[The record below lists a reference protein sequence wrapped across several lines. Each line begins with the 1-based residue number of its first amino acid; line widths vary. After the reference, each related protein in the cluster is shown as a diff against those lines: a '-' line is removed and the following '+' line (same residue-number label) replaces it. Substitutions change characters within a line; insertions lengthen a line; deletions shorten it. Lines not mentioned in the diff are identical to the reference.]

1 MKKTESKTIIDEF
14 TLSKGGIPIG
24 TVRWTRLVFFRPR
37 LGFVEGRFE
46 GDAQAVAL
54 VEAAAARAVADGIDN
69 NDLPPGV
76 NAPVTHPELFDDDL
90 LAALL
95 YAGYDILPDD
105 HEIMIRIRGPNGPL
119 PPGMTY

>member
-1 MKKTESKTIIDEF
+1 MKKSKTIIDEF
-14 TLSKGGIPIG
+14 TLSRDGMPIG
-24 TVRWTRLVFFRPR
+24 TVRWTRLVFFWPR

-46 GDAQAVAL
+46 GDAQTVAL
-54 VEAAAARAVADGIDN
+54 VEAAAARAIADGIDN
-69 NDLPPGV
+69 GALPPETG
-76 NAPVTHPELFDDDL
+76 APVTHPELYDNDL

-105 HEIMIRIRGPNGPL
+105 HEIMIRIRGIPNP

>member
-1 MKKTESKTIIDEF
+1 MKKSKTIIIDF
-14 TLSKGGIPIG
+14 VLSRDGAALG
-24 TVRWTRLVFFRPR
+24 TVRWTRLGVLKPP
-37 LGFVEGRFE
+37 LGFVQGRFE

-69 NDLPPGV
+69 GALPPSY
-76 NAPVTHPELFDDDL
+76 NRPVTHPELYDDDL

-95 YAGYDILPDD
+95 YAGYDILPEDNG
-105 HEIMIRIRGPNGPL
+105 IINRIRGPGGPL

>member
-69 NDLPPGV
+69 GVLPPGI
-76 NAPVTHPELFDDDL
+76 NGPVTHPELYDNDL
-90 LAALL
+90 IAALL
-95 YAGYDILPDD
+95 YAGYDILPAD
-105 HEIMIRIRGPNGPL
+105 HEIMIRIRGIPN
-119 PPGMTY
+119 PPAGMTY